1 MIKILRYILRY
12 LRVGPQSDP
21 RHKIDQVLNNM
32 RCKRDETQNTSD
44 EKYISQVPEN
54 KTEIYANQKKD
65 RAEMDSLACKV
76 SP

>member
-1 MIKILRYILRY
+1 
-12 LRVGPQSDP
+12 
-21 RHKIDQVLNNM
+21 M

-44 EKYISQVPEN
+44 EKYISQIPEN

-76 SP
+76 SLYFNKNRFWNLCQHNFFYF